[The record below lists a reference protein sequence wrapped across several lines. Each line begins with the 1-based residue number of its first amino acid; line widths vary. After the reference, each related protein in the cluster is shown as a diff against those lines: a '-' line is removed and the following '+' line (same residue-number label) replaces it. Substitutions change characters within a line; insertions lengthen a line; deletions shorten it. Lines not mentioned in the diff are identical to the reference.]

1 MSPDHQGIVG
11 EAPGRPGL
19 WLCCGFSGHG
29 FMQAPA
35 IGHLLAEQLLG
46 CEPEIDLRPYA
57 PERFAGG
64 EAEPEVAVI

>member
-35 IGHLLAEQLLG
+35 IGHLLAERLLG
-46 CEPEIDLRPYA
+46 GRAEIDIAPYS

-64 EAEPEVAVI
+64 GGEPEVSVI